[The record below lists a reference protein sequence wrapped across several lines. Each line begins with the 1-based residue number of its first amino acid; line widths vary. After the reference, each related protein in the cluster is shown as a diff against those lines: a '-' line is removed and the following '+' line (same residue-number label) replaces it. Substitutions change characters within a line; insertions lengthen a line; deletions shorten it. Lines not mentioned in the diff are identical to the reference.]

1 MIPSRNWFPQSLQE
15 RAAWFQNF
23 ATQFTVLG
31 PTMGFAADDTDQINN
46 DNDVFQFLASET
58 VSVDAFK
65 DGWRQ
70 FRITLSEGDDG
81 DPNPNLPVFTPQ
93 VAPTGRKTG
102 IFERL
107 DAMVKRIRVAPLYTP
122 EAGALLGI
130 IPSKPDSIGEADLK
144 PVIKAS
150 ESFSNY
156 KFTLNVTRLGQ
167 EAFKVQILRNG
178 NGNWTDNGFAT
189 SNPFDVTVTPTT
201 PGQPERVQVRAILLQ
216 KNEPVGQPSDP
227 TYVTVNP

>member
-1 MIPSRNWFPQSLQE
+1 MIPSRNWFPQSLQD
-15 RAAWFQNF
+15 RAGWYLNF
-23 ATQFTVLG
+23 SVQFAPIALNLG
-31 PTMGFAADDTDQINN
+31 FTAPEIASMTADSN
-46 DNDVFQFLASET
+46 VMQFLASST
-58 VSVDAFK
+58 NTIDAYK
-65 DGWRQ
+65 DAARQ
-70 FRITLSEGDDG
+70 YRIIVTEGDIG
-81 DPNPNLPVFTPQ
+81 QPEAFYPPNLTLGPPDDVLP
-93 VAPTGRKTG
+93 GM
-102 IFERL
+102 FERL
-107 DAMVKRIRVAPLYTP
+107 DKAVKKIRAASTYTP
-122 EAGALLGI
+122 EIGALLGI

>member
-1 MIPSRNWFPQSLQE
+1 MIPSNKWFPTSLQE
-15 RAAWFQNF
+15 RSAWFQSF

-31 PTMGFAADDTDQINN
+31 PTMGFAPDDTDQINN

-93 VAPTGRKTG
+93 VAPTGSETG

-107 DAMVKRIRVAPLYTP
+107 DAMVKRI
-122 EAGALLGI
+122 
-130 IPSKPDSIGEADLK
+130 
-144 PVIKAS
+144 
-150 ESFSNY
+150 
-156 KFTLNVTRLGQ
+156 
-167 EAFKVQILRNG
+167 
-178 NGNWTDNGFAT
+178 
-189 SNPFDVTVTPTT
+189 
-201 PGQPERVQVRAILLQ
+201 
-216 KNEPVGQPSDP
+216 
-227 TYVTVNP
+227 